1 MLKISKLKFQIL
13 MSNGWIKY
21 KDIRIMA
28 RIRKLIKAV
37 ISTKKTKPVSGNA
50 NKLKKLAEL
59 KQVNKDIGERFKVS
73 EKLFERKEK
82 LMNQLGISRDI

>member
-1 MLKISKLKFQIL
+1 
-13 MSNGWIKY
+13 
-21 KDIRIMA
+21 MA
-28 RIRKLIKAV
+28 GIRKLIKAV
-37 ISTKKTKPVSGNA
+37 RSAKKNKTKPVSGNA

>member
-1 MLKISKLKFQIL
+1 MAGILKI
-13 MSNGWIKY
+13 
-21 KDIRIMA
+21 A
-28 RIRKLIKAV
+28 KAV
-37 ISTKKTKPVSGNA
+37 RSAKRKKTKPVAGNA